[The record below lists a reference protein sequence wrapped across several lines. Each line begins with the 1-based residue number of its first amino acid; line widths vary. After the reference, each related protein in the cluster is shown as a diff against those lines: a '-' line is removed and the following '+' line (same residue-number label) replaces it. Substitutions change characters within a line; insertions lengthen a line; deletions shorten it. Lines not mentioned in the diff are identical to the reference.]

1 MCQTFIEILY
11 SNSYTLLFDL
21 LFMLLV
27 HSYLLLVVQ
36 YDGAGL
42 LHHLKHHDAA
52 QVPPHRH
59 GHVGESR
66 QLVHELQQLFY
77 FGTKREIEKKRKRV
91 KRGEKVN
98 TY

>member
-1 MCQTFIEILY
+1 MCQTFIKLLS

-21 LFMLLV
+21 LCMLLV

-36 YDGAGL
+36 YHCASL
-42 LHHLKHHDAA
+42 LHHLKHHDAT

-77 FGTKREIEKKRKRV
+77 LAQKERMREKK
-91 KRGEKVN
+91 
-98 TY
+98 TS